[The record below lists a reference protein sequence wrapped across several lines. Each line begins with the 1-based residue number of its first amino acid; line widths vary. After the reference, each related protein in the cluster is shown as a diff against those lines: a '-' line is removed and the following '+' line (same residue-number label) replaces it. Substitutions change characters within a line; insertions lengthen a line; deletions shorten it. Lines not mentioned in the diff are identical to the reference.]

1 MRHATEAWCLPIHS
15 GMSRFWSIT
24 LASVMALTACQPAYF
39 GGVAGVGPE
48 TVPLGMSAE
57 AWTHALAAHEEASL
71 RGLTR
76 KSLLVIIDYSLPS
89 TERRLWV
96 VDVETAEIHAH
107 EFVAHAL
114 RSGGMWP
121 TSFSNRYGSRLSSL
135 GAFLTTNRYWGV
147 RGLSL
152 RLEGLEPGIND
163 RARDRGIVLHGTPG
177 VSAERARRGTLGR
190 TDGCPAV
197 SPQAARRLVPLL
209 EDGVVLFAWYPD
221 PKFLSRSEFVDR
233 GVATLR
239 LTSSD

>member
-1 MRHATEAWCLPIHS
+1 
-15 GMSRFWSIT
+15 MSHFRSLA
-24 LASVMALTACQPAYF
+24 LASVFALAACQPSFY

-48 TVPLGMSAE
+48 TVPDGMSPE
-57 AWTHALAAHEEASL
+57 AWVHALAAHEEAAT

-76 KSLLVIIDYSLPS
+76 KPLLTIIDYSLPS
-89 TERRLWV
+89 TARRLWV
-96 VDVETAEIHAH
+96 VDVETGEIHAH
-107 EFVAHAL
+107 EFVAHAV

-121 TSFSNRYGSRLSSL
+121 RSFSNRYGSRQTSL

-163 RARDRGIVLHGTPG
+163 RARDRGIVLHGTPS
-177 VSAERARRGTLGR
+177 VSAERARRGNLGR

-197 SPQAARRLVPLL
+197 SPAAARRLVPLL

-221 PKFLSRSEFVDR
+221 PRFMSRSEFVDR

-239 LTSSD
+239 LTASD